1 MPDEFWFWR
10 ELKRAARDKKL
21 GGMVDAHNHPFT
33 EDTSTKDQYYRTA
46 SLPLEPGKWREVDE
60 MRPELIYT
68 FRDRL
73 RSSIL
78 RRIKQGFRASR
89 SYVDIS
95 PSVWL
100 DALNI
105 ALEAKRE
112 FWEKYGFYL
121 QIAAYAVEGC
131 DTLKKRELLT
141 EACRIPEVEAIGCVP
156 SRGRGNVLDIRTS
169 SQNMCYYFFVAHRYG
184 KILDMQID
192 QKNHLDER
200 ETLKLVEI
208 AKSFRS
214 SRYDRPIGATHCLSM
229 AAWEDDKLIDYV
241 LAEMRDLGITMIVCP
256 RATLNN
262 KQDRSVMS
270 RTHNSIAPWDL
281 AMKTGVNV
289 ALGTD
294 NVSDIYMSSSDGDIW
309 KEVDVL
315 LNTVRYDGDISVI
328 ADILTING
336 QKALGLR

>member
-33 EDTSTKDQYYRTA
+33 ENTSTKDQYYRTA
-46 SLPLEPGKWREVDE
+46 SLPLEPGKWQEVDG

-73 RSSIL
+73 EGSIR

-95 PSVWL
+95 PSIGL

-105 ALEAKRE
+105 ALAAKKE
-112 FWEKYGFYL
+112 FWEQYGFYL
-121 QIAAYAVEGC
+121 QIAAYAIEGC
-131 DTLKKRELLT
+131 DTLEKRELLT
-141 EACRIPEVEAIGCVP
+141 EACGIEDVEAIGCVP
-156 SRGRGNVLDIRTS
+156 SRGRIDVLDTRTS
-169 SQNMCYYFFVAHRYG
+169 SQNMFYYFLIAQRYG

-192 QKNHLDER
+192 QKNHPDEV

-214 SRYDRPIGATHCLSM
+214 SGYDRPIGATHCLSM
-229 AAWEDDKLIDYV
+229 AAWEDDRLINYV
-241 LAEMRDLGITMIVCP
+241 LSEMRDLGISMIVCP

-262 KQDRSVMS
+262 KQDRKIMS
-270 RTHNSIAPWDL
+270 PTHNSIAPWDL
-281 AMKTGVNV
+281 AMKAGVNV

-294 NVSDIYMSSSDGDIW
+294 NVSDIYMPYSDGDIW

-315 LNTVRYDGDISVI
+315 LNTIRYDGDISYIV
-328 ADILTING
+328 DILTRNG
-336 QKALGLR
+336 RKALGI